1 MTNKEFFIRTWES
14 EMASTLNSINGLPED
29 MTKLSYRC
37 NEKAKSAEELIS
49 HYLGHVEVMNNS
61 INNFIADEKTVTK
74 KFDSREDAAQ
84 YFEKNAKEL
93 IEKLKSIDDKTWDDQ
108 FISFRLDGRELFS
121 FPMGEIF
128 WMFMFDIIHHRGQ
141 LSTYYRSMGVRNP
154 QIYGPTAE
162 DMEAMAAGKQ

>member
-1 MTNKEFFIRTWES
+1 
-14 EMASTLNSINGLPED
+14 MAPTLSSINGLPED

-61 INNFIADEKTVTK
+61 LDNFIADEKTATK

-93 IEKLKSIDDKTWDDQ
+93 IEKLKSIDDKTWDEQ
-108 FISFRLDGRELFS
+108 IISFRLDGKELFA
-121 FPMGEIF
+121 FPMGDTF

-141 LSTYYRSMGVRNP
+141 LSTYYRTMGVRNP

-162 DMEAMAAGKQ
+162 DMEAMAAGKK